1 MKISIRMKLA
11 LAFFIIILVC
21 TVMNVFNVM
30 FYKKINKLENEI
42 IRERFTHIQMLEGIE
57 QNIIKASKSSDLY
70 LMKKMKE
77 KEINSNNEQ
86 LKMDNSSLNSIK
98 SEFETFS
105 ENIKD
110 DDERKIFNELNSNV
124 KSYIINL
131 NDLNNKIDSNINI
144 EDSLGENNKLFSK
157 IEKEL
162 KDIEEYNNNKLE
174 EETKT
179 IENIITNGKKKCN
192 NTIVISFILGAIAC
206 IVISNKLIK
215 CLKKIGAGID
225 AISNGDLTVKVDV
238 NTKDEM
244 QVMAEKVN
252 KLAKDLGNMILSIR
266 EVAAQVSAYSQELSA
281 TSEETHAANE
291 EISNTI
297 TNLAKG
303 VSNQNNVI
311 NESANMVQTMF
322 NSINEASKNIELVS
336 EGGKRVVSVTGE
348 GLEQVN
354 NAVSKMENVK
364 GVTKEIQ
371 SSINDLRTYSEKI
384 GNIVGVIK
392 EIADETNL
400 LALNAAIESARA
412 GEQGKG
418 FAVVAEEVRTLA
430 EGCAKSAEEISGVI
444 KTIQDEISKSVH
456 KIGTGMNE
464 VINGAEAVDNTGK
477 AFDVITKEIEYV
489 AVKIRELEKLS
500 DIVSVN
506 SAKVV
511 NSIKGISSISDS
523 TATSSEEISAATNE
537 QASSMETVVKTAS
550 DLANLSINLEN
561 MVDTFKL

>member
-266 EVAAQVSAYSQELSA
+266 EVAAQVSASSQELSA